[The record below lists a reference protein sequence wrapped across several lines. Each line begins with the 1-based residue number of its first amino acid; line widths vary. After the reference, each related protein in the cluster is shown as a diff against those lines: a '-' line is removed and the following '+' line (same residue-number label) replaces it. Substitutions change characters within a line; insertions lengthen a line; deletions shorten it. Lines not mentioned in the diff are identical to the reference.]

1 MILHGP
7 DHEAGNGEE
16 NKENDDDDGDG
27 DVLFHGCSVVRRC
40 FVGGVLFLSPLGD
53 SKSGGFLGGWEGNFS
68 SIIEFQYK
76 KGMRTA
82 DIKNIQRSIARHCW
96 VSAPTFTPSSMRS
109 TISEA
114 KDEENDGRTKPSTWA
129 VWPPSI

>member
-53 SKSGGFLGGWEGNFS
+53 SKSEGFRWLGVSFRALLSLNM
-68 SIIEFQYK
+68 K
-76 KGMRTA
+76 KR
-82 DIKNIQRSIARHCW
+82 
-96 VSAPTFTPSSMRS
+96 
-109 TISEA
+109 
-114 KDEENDGRTKPSTWA
+114 
-129 VWPPSI
+129 